1 VGLVALFSVSLF
13 VLARAVIPLAGI
25 GLLLGMAG
33 IVRAS
38 GKQQVWPGYA
48 GALGCGLL
56 LLVACFA
63 PGLLGPVYESYR
75 GSTRQDPNVVRV
87 VTHAGRPQDPSDTPE
102 GVDASR
108 AGLQQG
114 NLRVAV
120 SAVTRLTIEPPKK
133 SKEPARQY
141 LVIRLRVE
149 KTASGSDF
157 ASPQWTD
164 QQRQEKPQVILTD
177 NLGTAYT
184 AQSVNLNT
192 DETGRGHQSQ
202 VFPVAA
208 SDPVY
213 VFNASPTGVES
224 LTLEV
229 PTSAWGG
236 NATFKFTIP
245 RSMLRSETQTER
257 KP

>member
-1 VGLVALFSVSLF
+1 L
-13 VLARAVIPLAGI
+13 
-25 GLLLGMAG
+25 
-33 IVRAS
+33 
-38 GKQQVWPGYA
+38 
-48 GALGCGLL
+48 
-56 LLVACFA
+56 
-63 PGLLGPVYESYR
+63 
-75 GSTRQDPNVVRV
+75 
-87 VTHAGRPQDPSDTPE
+87 SDTPE

-114 NLRVAV
+114 NLRVSV
-120 SAVTRLTIEPPKK
+120 SAVTRLTIEAAKK

-149 KTASGSDF
+149 KTASGIDF

-164 QQRQEKPQVILTD
+164 QQRQEKPQVILSD
-177 NLGTAYT
+177 NLGSAYSV
-184 AQSVNLNT
+184 QSVNLNT
-192 DETGRGHQSQ
+192 DETGRGHQSHL
-202 VFPVAA
+202 FPVAV

-213 VFNASPTGVES
+213 VFNASPAGVEA
-224 LTLEV
+224 LVLEV

-245 RSMLRSETQTER
+245 RGMIRSETQAER